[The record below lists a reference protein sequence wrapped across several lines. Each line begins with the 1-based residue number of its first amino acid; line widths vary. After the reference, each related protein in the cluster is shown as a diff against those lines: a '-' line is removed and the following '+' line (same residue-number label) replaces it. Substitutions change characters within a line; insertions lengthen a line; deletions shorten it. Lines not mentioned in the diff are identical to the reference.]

1 MRTWKEKAIVILG
14 IYTVGLPLAT
24 FAASRREVP
33 FTATEVVTWVNFGT
47 ALDNGANLLILNAR
61 ASAIVTASDPRV
73 AGTGT
78 VTRSGVWHTNKV
90 GLLWGSF
97 HLSNARGTWDG
108 YWQGTNSLLNGH
120 VMMSLAM
127 TAEGSGAYHGLVFRT
142 TCTAFDDGPIQWTGC
157 VVQDSPGARPYR
169 LKGLRLDCAQETTG
183 MLLDPLTLRPTGN
196 KGALV
201 RINILTEVGEATYL
215 GRTTEQGL
223 GLLDPVTGVSS
234 MMGTTMPARGEER
247 GVLRWVA
254 QATTDLKTFP
264 KLGQRRGV
272 ANAEVHFA
280 GGTGQFQDATGRFS
294 GRVAQII
301 APTPTPALF
310 HNTFQYEV
318 AGTIR
323 FSCPAEERR
332 PGTPQSRYLR
342 N

>member
-1 MRTWKEKAIVILG
+1 MVILG
-14 IYTVGLPLAT
+14 IYTVGLPLVA
-24 FAASRREVP
+24 FSASRREVP

-47 ALDNGANLLILNAR
+47 ALENGADLLILNAR

-78 VTRSGVWHTNKV
+78 VTCSGIWDTNKS

-108 YWQGTNSLLNGH
+108 YWQGTNSLLYGR
-120 VMMSLAM
+120 VLMSLAM

-142 TCTAFDDGPIQWTGC
+142 TCTAFDDDPIWWTGC

-169 LKGLRLDCAQETTG
+169 LKGLRLDSAQETTG

-234 MMGTTMPARGEER
+234 MMGTTTPAGSENR
-247 GVLRWVA
+247 GVLHWVA
-254 QATTDLKTFP
+254 QATTDLKTPP
-264 KLGQRRGV
+264 KPGQRSGV

-280 GGTGQFQDATGRFS
+280 GGTGRFEDATGRFS
-294 GRVAQII
+294 GRVEQTIS
-301 APTPTPALF
+301 PTPVPKLF
-310 HNTFQYEV
+310 HNTFQYEA

-323 FSCPAEERR
+323 FSCLAK
-332 PGTPQSRYLR
+332 GGD
-342 N
+342 